1 MLDVCLLG
9 TGGMMPMPRRFLT
22 SMLLRY
28 NGVNVLVDCGEGTQV
43 ALRKVGLS
51 PKPIDVICFT
61 HFHADHISGLPGMLL
76 SMGNA
81 EKISPLTIIT
91 PKGGSKIVKNL
102 CCVAPELPF
111 DVSVMEIGGDR
122 QQFLLSGYEITAFKV
137 NHNILCY
144 GYSFAIKR
152 NGKFNLEAAKALPIP
167 VQMWGK
173 LQKGETVE
181 YEGKKYSP
189 DLVMG
194 KERPGIKVTYTTD
207 TRPTESIVSN
217 AMDSDLFICEGMY
230 AGEELGQKAK
240 KHKHMTFEEAAQLA
254 KSANVKRFWLT
265 HFSPSLADPR
275 PYLPDARRIF
285 PEAELGKDGKY
296 IELDYVDDEGT
307 LI

>member
-9 TGGMMPMPRRFLT
+9 TGGMMPMPKRFLS

-51 PKPIDVICFT
+51 PKPIDVICIT

-81 EKISPLTIIT
+81 EKVTPLTIIA
-91 PKGGSKIVKNL
+91 PKGASKIIRNL
-102 CCVAPELPF
+102 CCIAPELPF
-111 DVSVMEIGGDR
+111 DVAIIEIGGAGE
-122 QQFLLSGYEITAFKV
+122 QFCLSGYEITAFKV

-152 NGKFNLEAAKALPIP
+152 NGKFDLEAAKRLPIP

-181 YEGKKYSP
+181 FQGIKYTP

-217 AMDSDLFICEGMY
+217 AMGSDLFICEGMY
-230 AGEELGQKAK
+230 AETELSEKAK
-240 KHKHMTFEEAAQLA
+240 RYKHMTFEEAATLA
-254 KSANVKRFWLT
+254 KRAGVRRLWLT

-275 PYLPDARRIF
+275 PFIGVAKGIF
-285 PEAELGKDGKY
+285 PEAELGKDGKF
-296 IELDYVDDEGT
+296 IELDYINEED
-307 LI
+307 